1 MLPSMGSQKVRQDL
15 AIGQQQPSTP
25 QLADGLSHLVR
36 GGFRISSDYG
46 DCVDTLSNSIV
57 LKFAA

>member
-36 GGFRISSDYG
+36 GGFHSSSDYG